1 VHAIGEQ
8 RPHGVDVYAG
18 AVVHDVGGGGGHLE
32 TSIPEAVA
40 DAVKVQGD
48 PEEHQLYRRDSE
60 CDIAP

>member
-1 VHAIGEQ
+1 MVIIVQLLACNQHAPG
-8 RPHGVDVYAG
+8 
-18 AVVHDVGGGGGHLE
+18 HDVGGGGGHLE